1 MFAFVR
7 LSVLLAVLAGMLP
20 AQSTVS
26 YHGAS
31 PIGHALQASTLTS
44 QGYRPLTVSV
54 AGTLTTPRI
63 SATWIQ
69 RAGPAWVMSTPQSQ
83 VDDQA
88 WRVGYALQGYRPLLV
103 SVDGSG
109 SDTVYMTVCVA
120 DGVSAVFS
128 GGHTAAGFDSQVAS
142 MRNAGLWPISIAVHG
157 TAAAPRYSY
166 VYTHNVDDVA
176 WGYSIGDSAAVLGQ
190 KKAAHQEGEARPSY
204 VAGSSFGHY
213 ASIWRDDRIGSWE
226 LVWDQPAASYQS
238 AFNVYSSGGYF
249 PLVIASH
256 DSGANTRYSAIFV
269 QNDTPQTRTPGST
282 GMHSGLLAFDSY
294 MQNHLQ
300 AVGARAGALAITKH
314 GRLVYARGFKLA
326 EPGYQQTQPTDVWR
340 LASLTK
346 PITAAAIYHLTGET
360 AVTLNTTLGTEL
372 SGYPYADAR
381 YPTITVA
388 QLLRHTSG
396 LIDNTDSWAVANWW
410 NPINPVLPTTALLSA
425 RYAALFNLNFTPG
438 TLWDYSN
445 HGYITLGQI
454 FSSYQLGGYVPY
466 VQNEVLQPL
475 SITQGGVGAPSRAGL
490 AANEVHYHL
499 RELTLEP
506 SEFHVDRRPMTA
518 QYNRNLT
525 RSASSGGLVM
535 SPIDYVRFLAGVFD
549 GGGDLQVV
557 TSLQAHSLGLPY
569 TYSQLG
575 GGTRQISNG
584 GMTYEYVGGVGRYTK
599 GGTLEGVST
608 EAVYRTDGVCI
619 AAFVNKTYAHVSTN
633 QLHAL
638 VDAVAAWP
646 TVDLFP
652 SYGYPPFQSS
662 CPKITSTTNGTL
674 PNVTQNAFSFFGTRF
689 DEVQSVAVAG
699 ATITS
704 QDASTWADGWFR
716 IVSANVLEVH
726 PPQGLAPGAFSL
738 TLSSAIC
745 TTSPVPV
752 TITLPP
758 TAVLAAAAAPVG
770 AFEALASLG
779 NHSLGTYAFLG
790 VAPDNVPTSV
800 PGIVDLDIG
809 AFGTTLAVWPW
820 AIPVDPATSVFRWP
834 VPDFSAY
841 GPTYMQAALI
851 DLLAPDPFPLSVT
864 NVQLVTP

>member
-1 MFAFVR
+1 MIAFVR
-7 LSVLLAVLAGMLP
+7 SLVLLAVVAGMLP

-31 PIGHALQASTLTS
+31 AVVHAQQVSALTP
-44 QGYRPLTVSV
+44 QGYRPLSVSV
-54 AGTLTTPRI
+54 AGGVTGPRV

-69 RAGPAWVMSTPQSQ
+69 RAGPAWVMSGPQN
-83 VDDQA
+83 QA
-88 WRVGYALQGYRPLLV
+88 DNQGWRNFYALQGYRPLLV
-103 SVDGSG
+103 TVDGSG
-109 SDTVYMTVCVA
+109 SNTVYMSVYVA

-128 GGHTAAGFDSQVAS
+128 GGHTPAGFDTQVAN

-157 TAAAPRYSY
+157 TASDPRYSY
-166 VYTHNVDDVA
+166 VYTQNVDGVA
-176 WGYSIGDSAAVLGQ
+176 WGYSTGDSAAVLGQ
-190 KKAAHQEGEARPSY
+190 KKTAHQEGEARPSY

-213 ASIWRDDRIGSWE
+213 ASIWRDDRIGNWE
-226 LVWDQPAASYQS
+226 LVWDQPAANYQS
-238 AFNVYSSGGYF
+238 AFNVYSSGGYY

-256 DSGANTRYSAIFV
+256 DSGTDARYSAIFV
-269 QNDTPQTRTPGST
+269 QNDTPQTRTPGSS
-282 GMHSGLLAFDSY
+282 GINSGLLAFDSY

-300 AVGARAGALAITKH
+300 SFGARAGAIAITKH

-326 EPGYQQTQPTDVWR
+326 EPGYHLTQPTDVWR

-346 PITAAAIYHLTGET
+346 PVTAAAMYHLIAESSR
-360 AVTLNTTLGTEL
+360 TLNTTLGTEFA
-372 SGYPYADAR
+372 YPYFDSR

-396 LIDNTDSWAVANWW
+396 LIDNADSWTVANWY
-410 NPINPVLPTTALLSA
+410 NPITPVLPTTATLSA
-425 RYAALFNLNFTPG
+425 QYAASRSLNFTPG

-445 HGYITLGQI
+445 HGYITLGQFFWPI
-454 FSSYQLGGYVPY
+454 VLGGYPVY
-466 VQNEVLQPL
+466 VRDNVLQPL

-518 QYNRNLT
+518 QYNRNLS

-557 TSLQAHSLGLPY
+557 SSLEAHSLGLPY
-569 TYSQLG
+569 TYSEYG

-584 GMTYEYVGGVGRYTK
+584 GMTYEYAGGVGRYTK

-608 EAVYRTDGVCI
+608 EALYRTDGVCV

-633 QLHAL
+633 QLNAL
-638 VDAVAAWP
+638 VDAVTAWP

-652 SYGYPPFQSS
+652 TYGYPQFQSS
-662 CPKITSTTNGTL
+662 CPKILSTTNGTL
-674 PNVTQNAFSFFGTRF
+674 PNVTQSPFSFFGTRF
-689 DEVQSVAVAG
+689 DEVQSVSVAG

-716 IVSANVLEVH
+716 VVTANVLEVH
-726 PPQGLAPGAFSL
+726 PPQGLAPGSYALS
-738 TLSSAIC
+738 LSSPTC
-745 TTSPVPV
+745 TSATVPV

-758 TAVLAAAAAPVG
+758 TAVLAAADAPVG

-779 NHSLGTYAFLG
+779 NHSLATYAFLG